1 MKNIKILFSALTVV
15 FAILGLTKALSTD
28 ITMPIMFICMVITMF
43 ITAKEYKNLKQK
55 NTAVYFW
62 IVGVFLLVVTAYNL
76 ASIIWGI

>member
-1 MKNIKILFSALTVV
+1 MKNIKILFSALTVA

-43 ITAKEYKNLKQK
+43 ITAKEYKDLKQR
-55 NTAVYFW
+55 NTAVYFM
-62 IVGVFLLVVTAYNL
+62 IVGIFLLVVTVYNL